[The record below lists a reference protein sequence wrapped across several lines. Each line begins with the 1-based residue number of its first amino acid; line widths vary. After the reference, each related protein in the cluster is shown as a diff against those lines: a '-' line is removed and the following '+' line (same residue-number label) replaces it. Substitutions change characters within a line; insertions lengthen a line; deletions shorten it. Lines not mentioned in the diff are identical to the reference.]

1 MKGNYLEN
9 TWKHEIVKCDFYT
22 LKGIIE
28 NLLDYLG
35 FKNRYTFVAAELP
48 EMHPGICAK
57 ILLDR
62 KEIGLIG
69 RVHPSYKKDEIYVA
83 EVSMTALYESKIKLA
98 KTAAYDYGRDNID
111 SLTSD
116 CTDVKIG
123 KLIELDYLS
132 GDDKTGK
139 NLINPN
145 TNKTMNNIVI
155 CIYYEDNTV
164 KTKIENE

>member
-1 MKGNYLEN
+1 MCYNVFRIGDSMNDKRG
-9 TWKHEIVKCDFYT
+9 FT
-22 LKGIIE
+22 LTELTLSIALLLILVVLVVP
-28 NLLDYLG
+28 NLGKLDNDT
-35 FKNRYTFVAAELP
+35 KE
-48 EMHPGICAK
+48 K
-57 ILLDR
+57 I
-62 KEIGLIG
+62 
-69 RVHPSYKKDEIYVA
+69 
-83 EVSMTALYESKIKLA
+83 YESKIKLA

-164 KTKIENE
+164 KTKVENE

>member
-1 MKGNYLEN
+1 MCYNIFRIGDSMNDKRG
-9 TWKHEIVKCDFYT
+9 FT
-22 LKGIIE
+22 LTELTLSIALLLILVVLVVP
-28 NLLDYLG
+28 NLGKLD
-35 FKNRYTFVAAELP
+35 NDT
-48 EMHPGICAK
+48 
-57 ILLDR
+57 
-62 KEIGLIG
+62 KE
-69 RVHPSYKKDEIYVA
+69 K
-83 EVSMTALYESKIKLA
+83 LYESKIKLA

-164 KTKIENE
+164 KTKIENEWTSNLLASLVFLIDKNIRLC

>member
-1 MKGNYLEN
+1 MNDKRG
-9 TWKHEIVKCDFYT
+9 FT
-22 LKGIIE
+22 LTELTLSIALLLILVVLVVP
-28 NLLDYLG
+28 NLGKLDNDT
-35 FKNRYTFVAAELP
+35 KE
-48 EMHPGICAK
+48 K
-57 ILLDR
+57 I
-62 KEIGLIG
+62 
-69 RVHPSYKKDEIYVA
+69 
-83 EVSMTALYESKIKLA
+83 YESKIKLA

-164 KTKIENE
+164 KTKVENE

>member
-1 MKGNYLEN
+1 MNDKRG
-9 TWKHEIVKCDFYT
+9 FT
-22 LKGIIE
+22 LTELTLSIALLLILVVLVVP
-28 NLLDYLG
+28 NLGKLDNDT
-35 FKNRYTFVAAELP
+35 KE
-48 EMHPGICAK
+48 K
-57 ILLDR
+57 I
-62 KEIGLIG
+62 
-69 RVHPSYKKDEIYVA
+69 
-83 EVSMTALYESKIKLA
+83 YESKIKLA

-116 CTDVKIG
+116 CTNVKIG
-123 KLIELDYLS
+123 KLIELGYLS

-164 KTKIENE
+164 KTKVENE

>member
-1 MKGNYLEN
+1 MCYNIFRIGDSMNDKRG
-9 TWKHEIVKCDFYT
+9 FT
-22 LKGIIE
+22 LTELTLSIALLLILVVLVVP
-28 NLLDYLG
+28 NLGKLD
-35 FKNRYTFVAAELP
+35 NDT
-48 EMHPGICAK
+48 
-57 ILLDR
+57 
-62 KEIGLIG
+62 KE
-69 RVHPSYKKDEIYVA
+69 K
-83 EVSMTALYESKIKLA
+83 LYESKIKLA